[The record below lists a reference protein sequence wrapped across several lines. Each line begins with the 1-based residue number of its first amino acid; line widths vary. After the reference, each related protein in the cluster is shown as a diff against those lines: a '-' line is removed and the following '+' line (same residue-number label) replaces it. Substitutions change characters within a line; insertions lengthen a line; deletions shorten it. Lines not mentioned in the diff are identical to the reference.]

1 MLEEETRAWFSAY
14 NEYWYPHIAPIK
26 NEFLVLK
33 TISPD
38 EYIRRADEV
47 ANAASIYARNKVD
60 AMKEA
65 S

>member
-1 MLEEETRAWFSAY
+1 MLEEETSAWFSAY
-14 NEYWYPHIAPIK
+14 NEYWNEHIKPIAD
-26 NEFLVLK
+26 EFLVLK
-33 TISPD
+33 TISPE
-38 EYIRRADEV
+38 EYIRRADKV